1 MRFSQFGPAIG
12 ALYAGQTPEARAEVV
27 AELAQMLAPTQDV
40 GVATAIGPGFA
51 AAQAPRARPAAVS
64 AKTKRT
70 AVAALRRLGGEDV
83 IAALFVGLVGPP
95 VRQGTAVGMAAGPRP
110 DMDGRPAWVRAA
122 TSARVAGR
130 GVPITTAAFIA
141 RALGSMGQAEL
152 LGQSLNA
159 PGRQFFLQDSTTVQK
174 AAVEGMAYLPAEH
187 KPIERLR
194 TLLMQAR
201 SADLREA
208 VADAILTAVRRLGV
222 SSAEASAS

>member
-1 MRFSQFGPAIG
+1 
-12 ALYAGQTPEARAEVV
+12 
-27 AELAQMLAPTQDV
+27 
-40 GVATAIGPGFA
+40 
-51 AAQAPRARPAAVS
+51 
-64 AKTKRT
+64 
-70 AVAALRRLGGEDV
+70 
-83 IAALFVGLVGPP
+83 
-95 VRQGTAVGMAAGPRP
+95 
-110 DMDGRPAWVRAA
+110 MDGRPAWVRAA